1 MNKQKILETQISTFK
16 KIEISNL
23 PKKIPDFKNSFDSK
37 DNIIKK
43 WFINWIDTI
52 LKSNNEKEHLLL
64 PSKQILA
71 KHLNV
76 SVGTI
81 QSAIRY
87 IEDLGYVESKQK
99 IGTIIKT
106 SKKSVFKKLT
116 SKRDLTINHIRQY
129 IIEHNF
135 KKDQIL
141 PDLNFVI
148 KTLNISSNTL
158 RLALAFMVE
167 NNELKQIKS
176 NINIHYRVLNILNP
190 IDYKTNESITLVD
203 KIAFEIKEYIKSN
216 FKTGDKLPSNN
227 ELAKIFNASIKTIND
242 VCHIL
247 EKQNIICSKRGKY
260 GTIVTFN
267 ENMQNKNNVSKLE
280 DKIFTSSQNAQF
292 YYYQKIE
299 TNILKMIQNQYSLGD
314 KLPTIQELS
323 QHYDVSTNTVRKAL
337 NNLNKKGIVQFLRGR
352 YGGTFVSSILDET
365 YYEYN
370 SIQKD
375 GEAYK
380 WLSLNPKYFDDYMT
394 NNQQ

>member
-1 MNKQKILETQISTFK
+1 MILYYNQKE
-16 KIEISNL
+16 N
-23 PKKIPDFKNSFDSK
+23 
-37 DNIIKK
+37 
-43 WFINWIDTI
+43 
-52 LKSNNEKEHLLL
+52 LLL

-71 KHLNV
+71 KHLSV

-81 QSAIRY
+81 QNAIRY

-106 SKKSVFKKLT
+106 SKESVFKKLT
-116 SKRDLTINHIRQY
+116 SKRDLTVDYIRQY
-129 IIEHNF
+129 IIESNF
-135 KKDQIL
+135 KKDDIL
-141 PDLNFVI
+141 PDLYFVI
-148 KTLNISSNTL
+148 ENLNISSNTL

-167 NNELKQIKS
+167 NKELKQIKNNT
-176 NINIHYRVLNILNP
+176 NINYFVLNINKP
-190 IDYKTNESITLVD
+190 VQYETNESITLVD
-203 KIAFEIKEYIKSN
+203 KLALELKDYIKSN

-227 ELAKIFNASIKTIND
+227 ELAQIFNASIKTIND

-247 EKQNIICSKRGKY
+247 EKQNIICAKRGKY
-260 GTIVTFN
+260 GTVVTYN
-267 ENMQNKNNVSKLE
+267 ENMEDKNSVSKFE
-280 DKIFTSSQNAQF
+280 NKIFASSQNAQF

-314 KLPTIQELS
+314 KLPSINELS
-323 QHYDVSTNTVRKAL
+323 QHYDVSTNTIRKAL

-370 SIQKD
+370 STQKD

-380 WLSLNPKYFDDYMT
+380 WLSLNPKYFDDYMA
-394 NNQQ
+394 NN

>member
-1 MNKQKILETQISTFK
+1 MNKQKTLETKTSIFK
-16 KIEISNL
+16 KIEISNI
-23 PKKIPDFKNSFDSK
+23 PKKIPDFKNTFESK

-43 WFINWIDTI
+43 WFINWIESI
-52 LKSNNEKEHLLL
+52 LKTNEEKENLLL

-71 KHLNV
+71 KHLSV

-106 SKKSVFKKLT
+106 SKEAVFKKLT
-116 SKRDLTINHIRQY
+116 SKRDLTVDFIRQY
-129 IIEHNF
+129 ILEHNL
-135 KKDQIL
+135 KKDEIL
-141 PDLNFVI
+141 PDLEFVLENL
-148 KTLNISSNTL
+148 KISSNTL

-167 NNELKQIKS
+167 NKELKQIKNNVS
-176 NINIHYRVLNILNP
+176 IHYGILNV
-190 IDYKTNESITLVD
+190 YKPQQFDAKQSITLVD
-203 KIAFEIKEYIKSN
+203 KLALELKDYIKSN

-227 ELAKIFNASIKTIND
+227 ELAQIFNASIKTIND

-247 EKQNIICSKRGKY
+247 EKQNIICAKRGKY
-260 GTIVTFN
+260 GTIVTYN
-267 ENMQNKNNVSKLE
+267 ENMEDKNNVSKFE
-280 DKIFTSSQNAQF
+280 DKIFASSQNAQF

-314 KLPTIQELS
+314 KLPSIHELS
-323 QHYDVSTNTVRKAL
+323 QHYEVSTNTIRKAL

-352 YGGTFVSSILDET
+352 YGGTFVASILDDS

-370 SIQKD
+370 STQKD

-380 WLSLNPKYFDDYMT
+380 WLSLNPKYFDDYMA
-394 NNQQ
+394 NN

>member
-1 MNKQKILETQISTFK
+1 MNKQETIEAKTSVFK
-16 KIEISNL
+16 KIEITSL
-23 PKKIPDFKNSFDSK
+23 PKKIPDFKNTFESK
-37 DNIIKK
+37 DNILKK
-43 WFINWIDTI
+43 WFINWIESI
-52 LKSNNEKEHLLL
+52 LKTNEEKENLLL

-71 KHLNV
+71 KHLSV

-81 QSAIRY
+81 QNAIRY

-106 SKKSVFKKLT
+106 SKESVFKKLT
-116 SKRDLTINHIRQY
+116 SKRDLTVDYIRQY
-129 IIEHNF
+129 IIERNF
-135 KKDQIL
+135 KKDDIL
-141 PDLNFVI
+141 PDLYFVI
-148 KTLNISSNTL
+148 ENLNISSNTL

-167 NNELKQIKS
+167 NKELKQIKNNT
-176 NINIHYRVLNILNP
+176 NINYFVLNINKP
-190 IDYKTNESITLVD
+190 VQYETNESITLVD
-203 KIAFEIKEYIKSN
+203 KLALELKDYIKSN

-227 ELAKIFNASIKTIND
+227 ELAQIFNASIKTIND

-247 EKQNIICSKRGKY
+247 EKQNIICAKRGKY
-260 GTIVTFN
+260 GTIVTYN
-267 ENMQNKNNVSKLE
+267 ENMEDKNSVSKFE
-280 DKIFTSSQNAQF
+280 NKIFASSQNAQF

-314 KLPTIQELS
+314 KLPSINELS
-323 QHYDVSTNTVRKAL
+323 QHYDVSTNTIRKAL

-370 SIQKD
+370 STQKD

-380 WLSLNPKYFDDYMT
+380 WLSLNPKYFDDYMA
-394 NNQQ
+394 NN